1 MRCVCAPQTKYMPLL
16 IDNAATRLLCLLY
29 VVLRP
34 WPARRAHLPKSIN
47 RVHRRH
53 YVCVWLRLTLLF
65 NMLPTLINT
74 TATNNNNNTYKLP
87 NLLVQP
93 QRARALTQTIW
104 RSSVPRTK
112 CFRRRWKRPCTTYR
126 TCRSEAHQRRLWP
139 SCTLANAASS
149 GCALP
154 GETERKRERGKVVW
168 IEGDVRRLEQWA

>member
-16 IDNAATRLLCLLY
+16 IDNAAARFLCLLY

-74 TATNNNNNTYKLP
+74 TATNNNNTTIPPVHQICSCNR
-87 NLLVQP
+87 NVHARSHRRFDG
-93 QRARALTQTIW
+93 RACQEQNASGGDGSDPARHTEH
-104 RSSVPRTK
+104 VD
-112 CFRRRWKRPCTTYR
+112 
-126 TCRSEAHQRRLWP
+126 QRRIRGGSGL
-139 SCTLANAASS
+139 LAHWQMRLVVVVR
-149 GCALP
+149 CL
-154 GETERKRERGKVVW
+154 EKQKERERERGKVV
-168 IEGDVRRLEQWA
+168 